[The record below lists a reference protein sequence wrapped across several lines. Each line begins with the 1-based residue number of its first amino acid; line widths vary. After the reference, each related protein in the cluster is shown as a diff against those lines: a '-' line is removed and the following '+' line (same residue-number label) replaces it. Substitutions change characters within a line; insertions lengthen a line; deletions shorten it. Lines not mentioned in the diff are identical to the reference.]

1 MPNSFSSA
9 LRRFDAVAGSIAS
22 SQVPP
27 ADSAEDIGKRAR
39 LPRLL
44 DAIDQPAAVKALTP
58 EQLPRLAQEIRDEII
73 AVTAANGGH
82 VGPNLGVVEL
92 TIALHRA
99 FDSSTDRFVFDVS
112 HQGYVHKLL
121 TGRGGAAFRKLRQAG
136 GTSGF
141 LSRAESVHD
150 AFGAGHAGTAL
161 SAALGM
167 ATARDLSGSDE
178 HVVAIC
184 GDAAF
189 TCGITME
196 AMNNVTS
203 STKRL
208 IVILND
214 NEWSIAR
221 NVGAVSH
228 CLNRLSTSPTY
239 NKIHHDLGKFITG
252 LPHGEDMRQLWVK
265 WKRETK
271 DFFVSSNL
279 FEKFGLRYLGP
290 IDGHNLDELAKN
302 LEFAKHAD
310 CPILLHVLT
319 NKGKG
324 LAAACNA
331 PEKFHGL
338 GAFDPATGESRK
350 SAPGTPPAY
359 QDVFGQALVR
369 FARANSK
376 IVGITGAMP
385 AGTGLSALAA
395 ELPRQF
401 FDVGIAEEH
410 AVLFAAGLATRGIR
424 PVCAIYST
432 FLQRAYDQIIHDVA
446 LQNLP
451 VTFCLDRAG
460 LSPNDGAT
468 HHGLFD
474 LSYLRCIPGVVVM
487 QPKDEDELVDML
499 HTSLQLN
506 GPAFIRY
513 PRGAGTG
520 VKIKN
525 EPATLPVGRAEILQE
540 GSDIVIWALGPMLA
554 EARRLAARLA
564 QEEKLSVGIVN
575 ARFVKPID
583 RALLLK
589 QAAVVPLF
597 VTMEDHVIDG
607 GFGSA
612 VLETLQEAG
621 GETAVE
627 RIGWPDKFI
636 EHGSSVDGL
645 RAAHGLAPDDIYRR
659 VLESW
664 RRANAIPP
672 KLH

>member
-1 MPNSFSSA
+1 MPNSLSSA
-9 LRRFDAVAGSIAS
+9 LRRFDAVTESLAS
-22 SQVPP
+22 TQVPP
-27 ADSAEDIGKRAR
+27 VDAAKDKNARAR

-44 DAIDQPAAVKALTP
+44 DAIDQPAAVKALDP
-58 EQLPRLAQEIRDEII
+58 EQLSQLAQEIRDEII

-92 TIALHRA
+92 TIALHRV
-99 FDSSTDRFVFDVS
+99 FDSNSDRFVFDVS

-121 TGRGGAAFRKLRQAG
+121 TGRGGDAFRKLRQTG

-167 ATARDLSGSDE
+167 ATARDLSGSNE
-178 HVVAIC
+178 HVVAVC

-221 NVGAVSH
+221 NVGAVAH
-228 CLNRLSTSPTY
+228 CLNRLSTSSTY

-252 LPHGEDMRQLWVK
+252 LPRGEDMRQLWIK

-290 IDGHNLDELAKN
+290 IDGHNLDELTKN

-310 CPILLHVLT
+310 VPILLHVLT
-319 NKGKG
+319 HKGKG
-324 LAAACNA
+324 LTAARNA

-359 QDVFGQALVR
+359 QEVFGQALVR

-385 AGTGLSALAA
+385 AGTGLSTLAA

-460 LSPNDGAT
+460 LSPNDGPT

-525 EPATLPVGRAEILQE
+525 EPATLPVGRAEVLRE
-540 GSDIVIWALGPMLA
+540 GSNIVLWALGPMLT
-554 EARRLAARLA
+554 EAHRIATRLAK
-564 QEEKLSVGIVN
+564 EENLSVGIVN
-575 ARFVKPID
+575 ARFVKPLD
-583 RALLLK
+583 RTLLLK

-597 VTMEDHVIDG
+597 VTLEDHVING

-621 GETAVE
+621 CETAVE

-645 RAAHGLAPDDIYRR
+645 RAAHGLAPEDIYRR

-664 RRANAIPP
+664 RRLSATPP